1 MERFL
6 ASMAACSLG
15 IGCVSDPVAPDP
27 IPSISVLRAAPTTV
41 TLSGETLRLVPYVY
55 RDFQPVSPPDGRAM
69 IALLHVQTTSGSAF
83 PMGVRV
89 DSAWV
94 VFGQEVWT
102 ASVEEGAGVQLGG
115 PMGEWVIRNGPKWG
129 PGVNVDVIVGLR
141 TSIGSTSL
149 LRAPDQLIQRTD

>member
-1 MERFL
+1 MT
-6 ASMAACSLG
+6 A
-15 IGCVSDPVAPDP
+15 V
-27 IPSISVLRAAPTTV
+27 
-41 TLSGETLRLVPYVY
+41 
-55 RDFQPVSPPDGRAM
+55 
-69 IALLHVQTTSGSAF
+69 LHVQTTSGSAF
-83 PMGVRV
+83 PKDVRV

-141 TSIGSTSL
+141 TSSGSTSL
-149 LRAPDQLIQRTD
+149 LRAPDQLIQRTN

>member
-1 MERFL
+1 MSRFL

-15 IGCVSDPVAPDP
+15 IGCASNPVAPDP
-27 IPSISVLRAAPTTV
+27 MPSISVLRAAPTTV

-69 IALLHVQTTSGSAF
+69 IAVLHVQATGGSAF
-83 PMGVRV
+83 PTGVRV
-89 DSAWV
+89 ESAWV

-102 ASVEEGAGVQLGG
+102 ASVEEGAGVQPGS

-129 PGVNVDVIVGLR
+129 PGVNVDVIVALR
-141 TSIGSTSL
+141 TSTGSTSL